1 MGPIG
6 SRDLCYHA
14 TSGTPDKRCMLV
26 AGTTADCLYA
36 MQVILDPLTNRSKG
50 YGFVR
55 FGSETE
61 RDSAL
66 STMNGLQVGCR
77 F

>member
-1 MGPIG
+1 
-6 SRDLCYHA
+6 
-14 TSGTPDKRCMLV
+14 
-26 AGTTADCLYA
+26 

-66 STMNGLQVGCR
+66 STMNGLQVGWAAWSSIQGIENSGFWPLGLQTSVPQCCCWVWR
-77 F
+77 LF